1 MAMKRNRLRVCI
13 TLGIALLLAGLV
25 SGCGLDTRFKEVTR
39 PLSLSFAVSYLDGR
53 SEVSVRYS
61 VPPPPEGK
69 SYVLWAYDQGRKQVA
84 KLGPVDA
91 GVELRARGTA
101 PFQAVGVIITVED
114 SPNVTKMVGTGII
127 ELTLEEQNLGPS
139 GGQGGGAT
147 GTPTRR

>member
-1 MAMKRNRLRVCI
+1 MKGNQPRIWIALVA
-13 TLGIALLLAGLV
+13 ALLLTGLV
-25 SGCGLDTRFKEVTR
+25 SGCGLDTRFKEITR

-53 SEVSVRYS
+53 SDVSVRYS
-61 VPPPPEGK
+61 IPPPPDGK

-84 KLGPVDA
+84 KLGPVQA
-91 GVELRARGTA
+91 GVELRARGTV

-139 GGQGGGAT
+139 SGQGGGAT